1 LKRKITLTK
10 EKKIKRMR
18 TKKKTMHYKR
28 KITWRV
34 KLKRKI
40 TLTKEKNQKN
50 EDKKKKNN
58 AL

>member
-1 LKRKITLTK
+1 LKRKVTF
-10 EKKIKRMR
+10 KKKNQKNED
-18 TKKKTMHYKR
+18 KKKTMHYKR

-40 TLTKEKNQKN
+40 NFNKRKKIKRMRT
-50 EDKKKKNN
+50 KKKKNN

>member
-1 LKRKITLTK
+1 
-10 EKKIKRMR
+10 
-18 TKKKTMHYKR
+18 MHYKR

-50 EDKKKKNN
+50 EDKKKKKTMHYKLGLKDEIENQ
-58 AL
+58 